1 MSAVT
6 KRDLQRRRA
15 NAARQRNA
23 WAHRLRVRPQLFEA
37 DTLALAAAFGKPV
50 DFPALDYAAAYRAAW
65 SEALALDVRDP
76 SETVSQA
83 IRLLLAH
90 IVRERVAKMDTPL
103 VIWLA
108 KRAVR
113 NVEIYNAGLH
123 RERRKVA
130 LDAVFPFGDR
140 SDGSPEATREVVMDW
155 DALRRL
161 SPMERKLAADY
172 LRWLT
177 STLPAAVHTLVSGG
191 EDANAAISI
200 SRFARDT
207 TGLSK
212 VVAWTH
218 AKRVVAAFS
227 EGLYT
232 I

>member
-1 MSAVT
+1 M
-6 KRDLQRRRA
+6 KRRDLQRRRA
-15 NAARQRNA
+15 NAARQRNG

-50 DFPALDYAAAYRAAW
+50 DFPALDYSAAYRAAW
-65 SEALALDVRDP
+65 AEAIKFNARDP

-83 IRLLLAH
+83 IRLFL
-90 IVRERVAKMDTPL
+90 VRVVRSGVASMDVAL
-103 VIWLA
+103 VSWLA
-108 KRAVR
+108 RLAVR
-113 NVEIYNAGLH
+113 RVEAYNAALH

-130 LDAVFPFGDR
+130 LDVVFPLGDR
-140 SDGSPEATREVVMDW
+140 SDGVPEATRAVAMDW

-172 LRWLT
+172 LRWLA
-177 STLPAAVHTLVSGG
+177 STLPAAVHTLCSGG
-191 EDANAAISI
+191 EEVNAAISI

-218 AKRVVAAFS
+218 AKRVIQAFR

-232 I
+232 V

>member
-1 MSAVT
+1 MT
-6 KRDLQRRRA
+6 KRDFQRRRA

-37 DTLALAAAFGKPV
+37 DALALAAAFGKPV
-50 DFPALDYAAAYRAAW
+50 DFPALDYATAYRAAW
-65 SEALALDVRDP
+65 SEALALEVRDP

-83 IRLLLAH
+83 IRLFL
-90 IVRERVAKMDTPL
+90 VRVVRSGVVSMDVAL
-103 VIWLA
+103 VSWEA
-108 KRAVR
+108 RRAVR
-113 NVEIYNAGLH
+113 RVEAYNAGLH

-155 DALRRL
+155 DALRHL

-191 EDANAAISI
+191 EEVNAAISI

-212 VVAWTH
+212 AVAWTH
-218 AKRVVAAFS
+218 AKRVVQAFR

>member
-1 MSAVT
+1 MT
-6 KRDLQRRRA
+6 KRDFQRRRA

-37 DTLALAAAFGKPV
+37 DALALAAAFGKPV
-50 DFPALDYAAAYRAAW
+50 DFPALDYATAYRAAW
-65 SEALALDVRDP
+65 SEALALEVRDP

-83 IRLLLAH
+83 VRLFLNRLIRYGEVEKDVALIAWE
-90 IVRERVAKMDTPL
+90 VRRDVRRVEA
-103 VIWLA
+103 
-108 KRAVR
+108 
-113 NVEIYNAGLH
+113 YNAALH

-130 LDAVFPFGDR
+130 LDAVFPLGDR
-140 SDGSPEATREVVMDW
+140 SDGSPEATASVVMDW

-172 LRWLT
+172 LRWLS
-177 STLPAAVHTLVSGG
+177 STLPAAVHTLCSGG
-191 EDANAAISI
+191 EEANAAISI

-218 AKRVVAAFS
+218 AKRVVQAFR

>member
-1 MSAVT
+1 MT
-6 KRDLQRRRA
+6 KRDLQHRRA
-15 NAARQRNA
+15 TAQHNRNA
-23 WAHRLRVRPQLFEA
+23 WARRQAIRPLLFEA
-37 DTLALAAAFGKPV
+37 DTLALAVAFGKFV
-50 DFPALDYAAAYRAAW
+50 AFPEADYAAAYRAAW
-65 SEALALDVRDP
+65 SEALALEVRDP

-83 IRLLLAH
+83 IRALLVH
-90 IVRERVAKMDTPL
+90 IVREGDAHVDTPL
-103 VIWLA
+103 LVWMA

-113 NVEIYNAGLH
+113 NVEAYNAARH
-123 RERRKVA
+123 RERRSVA
-130 LDAVFPFGDR
+130 LCEAFPFGDR
-140 SDGSPEATREVVMDW
+140 SDGLPEADASVVMDW

-172 LRWLT
+172 LRWLA
-177 STLPAAVHTLVSGG
+177 STLPYAVHTLCSGG
-191 EDANAAISI
+191 EEVNAAISI

-218 AKRVVAAFS
+218 AKRVVQAFR

>member
-1 MSAVT
+1 MT

-23 WAHRLRVRPQLFEA
+23 WAHRLRVRPQQFEA
-37 DTLALAAAFGKPV
+37 DTLALAAAFGKSVAFPEV
-50 DFPALDYAAAYRAAW
+50 DYTAAYRAAW

-83 IRLLLAH
+83 IRNFL
-90 IVRERVAKMDTPL
+90 VRVVRYGVVEMDVAL
-103 VIWLA
+103 VSWLA
-108 KRAVR
+108 RRAVR
-113 NVEIYNAGLH
+113 RVEAYNAARH

-130 LDAVFPFGDR
+130 LDVAFPLGDR
-140 SDGSPEATREVVMDW
+140 SDGVPEATREVVMDW

-191 EDANAAISI
+191 EEVNAAISI

-212 VVAWTH
+212 AVAWTH
-218 AKRVVAAFS
+218 AKRVVQAFR

>member
-1 MSAVT
+1 M
-6 KRDLQRRRA
+6 KRRDLQRRRA

-37 DTLALAAAFGKPV
+37 DALALAAAFGKPV
-50 DFPALDYAAAYRAAW
+50 DFPEVDYSAVYRAAW
-65 SEALALDVRDP
+65 SEAYALKVRDP

-83 IRLLLAH
+83 VRHFLVRLL
-90 IVRERVAKMDTPL
+90 RFGVARMDTA
-103 VIWLA
+103 LA
-108 KRAVR
+108 VFEVRRAVR

-140 SDGSPEATREVVMDW
+140 SDGSPEAAASVVMDW

-191 EDANAAISI
+191 EEANAAISI

-212 VVAWTH
+212 AVAWTH
-218 AKRVVAAFS
+218 AKRVVQAFR

-232 I
+232 V

>member
-1 MSAVT
+1 M
-6 KRDLQRRRA
+6 KRRDLQRRRA
-15 NAARQRNA
+15 NAARQRNG

-50 DFPALDYAAAYRAAW
+50 DFPAIDYAAAYRAAW
-65 SEALALDVRDP
+65 SEALALEVRDP

-83 IRLLLAH
+83 IRHFLVH
-90 IVRERVAKMDTPL
+90 VVRYGVVEMDVAL
-103 VIWLA
+103 VSWEA
-108 KRAVR
+108 RRAVR
-113 NVEIYNAGLH
+113 RVEAYNAALH

-130 LDAVFPFGDR
+130 LDVVFPFGDR
-140 SDGSPEATREVVMDW
+140 SDGVPEATRAVAMDW

-177 STLPAAVHTLVSGG
+177 STLPAAVHTLCSGG
-191 EDANAAISI
+191 EEVNAAISI

-218 AKRVVAAFS
+218 AKRVVQAFR

-232 I
+232 V

>member
-1 MSAVT
+1 MT

-23 WAHRLRVRPQLFEA
+23 WAHRLRVRPQQFEA
-37 DTLALAAAFGKPV
+37 DTLALAAAFGKFV
-50 DFPALDYAAAYRAAW
+50 AFPEADYAAAYRAAW
-65 SEALALDVRDP
+65 SEALALEVRDP

-83 IRLLLAH
+83 IRALLVH
-90 IVRERVAKMDTPL
+90 IVREGDAHMDTPL
-103 VIWLA
+103 LVWMA

-113 NVEIYNAGLH
+113 NVEAYNAARH
-123 RERRKVA
+123 RERRRVA
-130 LDAVFPFGDR
+130 LCEAFPFGDR
-140 SDGSPEATREVVMDW
+140 SDGLPEADASVVMDW

-177 STLPAAVHTLVSGG
+177 STLPAAVHTLYSGG
-191 EDANAAISI
+191 EEANAAISI

-218 AKRVVAAFS
+218 AKRVVQAFR